1 MGITSQLMFY
11 LSSSS
16 AEGKW
21 DFLRGLRL
29 YVYNLSVFPL
39 RVLFFRGPRLFGYGF
54 GGGSSPEN
62 MCQSF
67 TNVRSEFWS
76 SSDTTQTE
84 CFEILEKRFDAFVVG
99 AVALST
105 AALTIQFLYLIVNR
119 HFFLKPLNE
128 VNRNLEKI
136 LIQLRVCSEKENKLV
151 EVKMATEIESI

>member
-1 MGITSQLMFY
+1 MLF
-11 LSSSS
+11 LSWSSV
-16 AEGKW
+16 EGKW

-29 YVYNLSVFPL
+29 NVYNLAVFPL
-39 RVLFFRGPRLFGYGF
+39 RVLFFHGPRLWGYGF
-54 GGGSSPEN
+54 GGGSSAEN
-62 MCQSF
+62 MCQSV

-84 CFEILEKRFDAFVVG
+84 CFEILEKKFDAFVVG

-119 HFFLKPLNE
+119 HFFLEPLNE

-136 LIQLRVCSEKENKLV
+136 LKQIHFYSEASAKNSSMRQRKHQPRG
-151 EVKMATEIESI
+151 